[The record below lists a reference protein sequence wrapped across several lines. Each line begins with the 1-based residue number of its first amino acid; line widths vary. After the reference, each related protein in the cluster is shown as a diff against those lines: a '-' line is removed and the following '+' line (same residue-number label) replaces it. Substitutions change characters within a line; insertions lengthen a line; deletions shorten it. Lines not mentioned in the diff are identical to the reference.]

1 MATLSKPNYKWVII
15 LTFIGIILVPSMMP
29 SPTFKTVAVLG
40 LGAISLFF
48 EFLSLKNINSATK
61 NFKAESRQTWVLIL
75 MTIILLVFNFVV

>member
-40 LGAISLFF
+40 LGAICLFF
-48 EFLSLKNINSATK
+48 EFLALKNINPVTENYKS
-61 NFKAESRQTWVLIL
+61 ESRQTLVLIL
-75 MTIILLVFNFVV
+75 LTIILLVVNFFV